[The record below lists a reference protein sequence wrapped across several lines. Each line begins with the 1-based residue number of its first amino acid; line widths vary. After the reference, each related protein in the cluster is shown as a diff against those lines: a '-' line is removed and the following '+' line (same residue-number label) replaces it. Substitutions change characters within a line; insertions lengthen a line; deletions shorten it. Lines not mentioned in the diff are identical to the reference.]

1 MTQRTVDRRG
11 FLKAGAT
18 VAAGSLVVPLLAD
31 DRVNRSVVAA
41 PPGDYG
47 QPSPFA
53 PARREAIS
61 RHPFGAGAGA
71 SSTPLQLLNGTVTPN
86 SLHFERH
93 HSGIPQIDPAKH
105 TLTIYGD
112 VHQSLQF
119 SYEDLLA
126 YPLET
131 HLYFLEC
138 SGNSYRNT
146 LPDAQNAT
154 AGTLSGLVSG
164 AEWTGVPL
172 HYLLAEAGIKPNA
185 KWLVAEGA
193 DASANTR
200 SLPLNIALDNVM
212 VALYQNGEPLRPSQ
226 GFPMRLFVPGCEGN
240 ISIKWLTAIKLQ
252 AEPAYTREETS
263 KYTDLLKDGQA
274 EMFSLRMGVKSLI
287 TTPSGLMTLPRQGV
301 VEISG
306 LAWSGHG
313 SIRKVEVSADAGRSW
328 VTAPLQSEP
337 GPLRLTRFR
346 LPWRW
351 QGAPAILQSRAV
363 DDRGNIQPSRDHAL
377 ARYSPLGFYHYN
389 GIQSW
394 QVSAA
399 GEVKNVYV

>member
-1 MTQRTVDRRG
+1 MTHRTVDRRG
-11 FLKAGAT
+11 FLKAGTAV
-18 VAAGSLVVPLLAD
+18 VAGTLVVPLLAD
-31 DRVNRSVVAA
+31 GTSATSLGA
-41 PPGDYG
+41 PMGDYG

-53 PARREAIS
+53 PARREGIGA
-61 RHPFGAGAGA
+61 HPQGPGAGA

-93 HSGIPQIDPAKH
+93 HSGIPQIDPGMH

-112 VHQSLQF
+112 VHQPLRF

-131 HLYFLEC
+131 HMYFLEC

-146 LPDAQNAT
+146 LPDAQDAT
-154 AGTLSGLVSG
+154 AGALNGLVSG

-172 HYLLAEAGIKPNA
+172 HYLLAEAGIKPRA

-200 SLPLNIALDNVM
+200 SVPLNIALDNVM

-240 ISIKWLTAIKLQ
+240 VSIKWLTAIKLQ

-263 KYTDLLKDGQA
+263 KYTDLLEDGRA
-274 EMFSLRMGVKSLI
+274 EMFSLRMAVKSLI
-287 TTPSGLMTLPRQGV
+287 TTPSGRMTLPRQGV

-313 SIRKVEVSADAGRSW
+313 SISKVEVSADAGRSW
-328 VTAPLQSEP
+328 VTAQLQSEP

-351 QGAPAILQSRAV
+351 QGAPAILQSRAL
-363 DDRGNIQPSRDHAL
+363 DDQGHLQPSRDAAL
-377 ARYSPLGFYHYN
+377 ARYSPMGFYHYN

-394 QVSAA
+394 QVNAA

>member
-1 MTQRTVDRRG
+1 MTHRTVDRRG
-11 FLKAGAT
+11 FLKAGTAV
-18 VAAGSLVVPLLAD
+18 VAGTLVVPLLAD
-31 DRVNRSVVAA
+31 DGTSATSLGA
-41 PPGDYG
+41 PMGDYG

-53 PARREAIS
+53 PARREGIGA
-61 RHPFGAGAGA
+61 HPQGPGAGA

-93 HSGIPQIDPAKH
+93 HSGIPQIDPGMH

-112 VHQSLQF
+112 VHQPLRF

-131 HLYFLEC
+131 HMYFLEC

-146 LPDAQNAT
+146 LPDAQDAT
-154 AGTLSGLVSG
+154 AGALNGLVSG

-172 HYLLAEAGIKPNA
+172 HYLLAEAGIKPRA

-200 SLPLNIALDNVM
+200 SVPLNIALDNVM

-240 ISIKWLTAIKLQ
+240 VSIKWLTAIKLQ

-263 KYTDLLKDGQA
+263 KYTDLLEDGRA
-274 EMFSLRMGVKSLI
+274 EMFSLRMAVKSLI
-287 TTPSGLMTLPRQGV
+287 TTPSGRMTLPRQGV

-313 SIRKVEVSADAGRSW
+313 SISKVEVSADAGRSW
-328 VTAPLQSEP
+328 VTAQLQSEP

-351 QGAPAILQSRAV
+351 QGAPAILQSRAL
-363 DDRGNIQPSRDHAL
+363 DDQGHLQPSRDAAL
-377 ARYSPLGFYHYN
+377 ARYSPMGFYHYN

-394 QVSAA
+394 QVNAA